1 MAEEIKKDKT
11 ADATKKKTA
20 DKKPVDDKKLKAEL
34 EDTKKKLEAKE
45 NELSEQNDKYMRM
58 IAEYDNF
65 RKRTA
70 KEKEGIYTDA
80 FFDAIGQILPIID
93 NVERAAAF
101 KESDQVAQ
109 GIEMILKS
117 FNEML
122 AKNNVTAYGEQ
133 GEEFDP
139 NIHNAVMHIEDDSF
153 GENVIAEVFQKGYR
167 KDEKILRYAMVKVAN

>member
-1 MAEEIKKDKT
+1 MKKEKT
-11 ADATKKKTA
+11 DAAKKKTA
-20 DKKPVDDKKLKAEL
+20 EKKPADDKKLKAEL
-34 EDTKKKLEAKE
+34 EETKKQLEAKE
-45 NELSEQNDKYMRM
+45 NELLEQNDKYMRM

-101 KESDQVAQ
+101 KESEQVAQ

-122 AKNNVTAYGEQ
+122 SKNNVTAYGEE

-139 NIHNAVMHIEDDSF
+139 NIHNAVMHIEDESF

-167 KDEKILRYAMVKVAN
+167 KDEKVLRYAMVKVAN

>member
-1 MAEEIKKDKT
+1 MAEETKKEKN
-11 ADATKKKTA
+11 DAAKKKTA

-34 EDTKKKLEAKE
+34 EDTKKQLEAKE
-45 NELSEQNDKYMRM
+45 TELLEQNDKYMRM

-101 KESDQVAQ
+101 KESEQVAQ

-122 AKNNVTAYGEQ
+122 VKNNVTAYGEA

-139 NIHNAVMHIEDDSF
+139 NIHNAVMHIEDGSL

>member
-1 MAEEIKKDKT
+1 MAEEIKKEK
-11 ADATKKKTA
+11 AEAAKKKTA
-20 DKKPVDDKKLKAEL
+20 EKKPADDKRLKAEL

-45 NELSEQNDKYMRM
+45 IELSEQNDKYMRM

-101 KESDQVAQ
+101 KESEQVAQ

-122 AKNNVTAYGEQ
+122 AKNNVTAYGEA

-139 NIHNAVMHIEDDSF
+139 NIHNAVMHVEDEAL

-167 KDEKILRYAMVKVAN
+167 KDEKILRYAMVKLAN

>member
-1 MAEEIKKDKT
+1 MAEEIKKEK
-11 ADATKKKTA
+11 AEAAKKKTA
-20 DKKPVDDKKLKAEL
+20 EKKPADDKRLKAEL

-45 NELSEQNDKYMRM
+45 IELSEQNDKYMRM

-101 KESDQVAQ
+101 KESEQVAQ

-122 AKNNVTAYGEQ
+122 AKNNVTAYGEA

-139 NIHNAVMHIEDDSF
+139 NIHNAVMHVEDEAL

>member
-1 MAEEIKKDKT
+1 MAEEIKKEK
-11 ADATKKKTA
+11 ADAAKKKTA
-20 DKKPVDDKKLKAEL
+20 EKKTVDDKKLKAEL
-34 EDTKKKLEAKE
+34 EDAKKALEAKE
-45 NELSEQNDKYMRM
+45 GELAEQNDKYMRM

-93 NVERAAAF
+93 NVERAAAYM
-101 KESDQVAQ
+101 ESDQAKQ

-117 FNEML
+117 FGEML
-122 AKNNVTAYGEQ
+122 AKNNVTAYGEA

-139 NIHNAVMHIEDDSF
+139 NIHNAVMHIEDESL

-167 KDEKILRYAMVKVAN
+167 KDEKVLRYAMVKVAN

>member
-1 MAEEIKKDKT
+1 MAEEVKSEKT
-11 ADATKKKTA
+11 AEQTKKKA
-20 DKKPVDDKKLKAEL
+20 AEKKSADDKKLKAEL
-34 EDTKKKLEAKE
+34 EEAKTKLENAEKE
-45 NELSEQNDKYMRM
+45 FSEQNDKYMRM

-93 NVERAAAF
+93 NVERAAAYM
-101 KESDQVAQ
+101 ESEQAKQ

-117 FNEML
+117 FAEML
-122 AKNNVTAYGEQ
+122 AKNNVTAYGEA

-167 KDEKILRYAMVKVAN
+167 KDDKVLRYAMVKVAN

>member
-1 MAEEIKKDKT
+1 MAEEIKKEK
-11 ADATKKKTA
+11 AESAKKKTA
-20 DKKPVDDKKLKAEL
+20 EKKPADDKRLKAEL

-45 NELSEQNDKYMRM
+45 IELSEQNDKYMRM

-101 KESDQVAQ
+101 KESEQVAQ

-122 AKNNVTAYGEQ
+122 AKNNVTAYGEA

-139 NIHNAVMHIEDDSF
+139 NIHNAVMHVEDESL

>member
-1 MAEEIKKDKT
+1 MAEEIKKEKT
-11 ADATKKKTA
+11 DAAKKKA
-20 DKKPVDDKKLKAEL
+20 AEKKPADDKKLKAEL
-34 EDTKKKLEAKE
+34 EETKKKLEDKE
-45 NELSEQNDKYMRM
+45 KELLEQNDKYMRM

-101 KESDQVAQ
+101 KESEQVAQ

-122 AKNNVTAYGEQ
+122 AKNNVTAYGEA

-139 NIHNAVMHIEDDSF
+139 NIHNAVMHIEDESF
-153 GENVIAEVFQKGYR
+153 DENVIAEVFQKGYR
-167 KDEKILRYAMVKVAN
+167 KDEKVLRYAMVKVAN

>member
-1 MAEEIKKDKT
+1 MKKEKTDAAEKKN
-11 ADATKKKTA
+11 AE
-20 DKKPVDDKKLKAEL
+20 KKPADDKKLKAEL
-34 EDTKKKLEAKE
+34 EEAKKKLEDKE
-45 NELSEQNDKYMRM
+45 KELLEQNDKYMRM

-101 KESDQVAQ
+101 KESEQVAQ

-122 AKNNVTAYGEQ
+122 AKNNVTAYGEE

-139 NIHNAVMHIEDDSF
+139 NIHNAVMHIEDESF

-167 KDEKILRYAMVKVAN
+167 KDEKVLRYAMVKVAN